1 MELEMGVLG
10 MYIKINANMYGKYLQ
25 IRITG
30 LCSVE
35 DPKLFIPDLISTFQI
50 MPDLD
55 PVPDPIR
62 IQGLKRNIIEVGKTF
77 SVCMYR
83 TYVST

>member
-10 MYIKINANMYGKYLQ
+10 MYIKINANMYGKYLR
-25 IRITG
+25 IRISSLG
-30 LCSVE
+30 SVA

-55 PVPDPIR
+55 PASDPILKP
-62 IQGLKRNIIEVGKTF
+62 GLLKTGLARL
-77 SVCMYR
+77 SA
-83 TYVST
+83 